1 MTRILVLGGYG
12 IFGRR
17 AVERLA
23 RDPTLEIVVAGR
35 SEERARVTAWA
46 LGGPEKAALG
56 HAALDA
62 TRPDAAVTLAHFAPR
77 VVLNASGPFQRQD
90 YRLVRACIEQGIHYV
105 DIADAR
111 AYVTGIRIL
120 DGEAKAAGVLVVSG
134 ASSVPAL
141 ASAVLDHLARRFK
154 TVETVEHGI
163 SPGNSFDP
171 GLATTASVLGG
182 LGAAFP
188 MLIEGT
194 YRQVHGWQDLTRRD
208 IPEVGPRLF
217 GNCEVPD
224 LDLLPERYA
233 SLHTVRFQAGLEVA
247 TFHYGLWALSWLRR
261 LRLLPRPDRFAGPLL
276 KLKNR
281 FPRLGSDVGVMTM
294 TVTGM
299 MPEGEAGRATWAL
312 LARQGHGPYLPTVPA
327 VMIAR
332 ALAKG
337 ELALRGAMP
346 CVGLMTLEDFT
357 AEVADLAVTQRIT

>member
-12 IFGRR
+12 VFGRR

-23 RDPTLEIVVAGR
+23 RDATLEIIVAGR

-46 LGGPEKAALG
+46 LGGPGKAALG
-56 HAALDA
+56 HTVLDA
-62 TRPDAAVTLAHFAPR
+62 TGPDLRALGGLGPR
-77 VVLNASGPFQRQD
+77 VVLNASGPFQSQD
-90 YRLVRACIEQGIHYV
+90 YRLARACIEQGIHYV

-111 AYVTGIRIL
+111 AFVTGIRIL
-120 DGEAKAAGVLVVSG
+120 DAEAKAAGVLVVSG

-141 ASAVLDHLARRFK
+141 ATAVLDHLARRFK
-154 TVETVEHGI
+154 TIETVEHGI

-171 GLATTASVLGG
+171 GVATTASVLAS

-188 MLIEGT
+188 MLIKGT
-194 YRQVHGWQDLTRRD
+194 YQQVHGWQSLRSLD
-208 IPEVGPRLF
+208 IPEAGRRLF
-217 GNCEVPD
+217 GNCDVPD

-233 SLHTVRFQAGLEVA
+233 SLHTVRFQAGVEVA
-247 TFHYGLWALSWLRR
+247 PFHYALWLLSWLRR
-261 LRLLPRPDRFAGPLL
+261 FRLVPRPERLARPLL

-281 FPRLGSDVGVMTM
+281 FTRLGSDTGIMTM

-299 MPEGEAGRATWAL
+299 LPEGEAGRVTWTL

-327 VMIAR
+327 VMLAR
-332 ALAKG
+332 ALARG
-337 ELALRGAMP
+337 EVDLRGAMP
-346 CVGLMTLEDFT
+346 CVGLMTLENFT